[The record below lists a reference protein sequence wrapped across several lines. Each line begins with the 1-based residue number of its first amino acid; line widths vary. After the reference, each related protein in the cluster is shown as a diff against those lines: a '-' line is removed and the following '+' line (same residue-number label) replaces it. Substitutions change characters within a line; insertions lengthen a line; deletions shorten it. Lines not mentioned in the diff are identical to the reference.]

1 MLLSYG
7 TGCERYDVDWE
18 IEQVQ
23 AAIEYYSSFFELTSD
38 SVEDSYEIRIKIDQL
53 HRELSGLRRRQ
64 RREKSL

>member
-23 AAIEYYSSFFELTSD
+23 SAIEYYSSFFELTSD